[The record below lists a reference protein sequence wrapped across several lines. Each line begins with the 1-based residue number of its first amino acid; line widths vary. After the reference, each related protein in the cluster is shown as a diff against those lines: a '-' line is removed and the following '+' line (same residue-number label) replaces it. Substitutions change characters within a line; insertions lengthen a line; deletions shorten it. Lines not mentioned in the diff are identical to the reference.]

1 VFDSFGTYGHYVGRA
16 AGEGSAGEHVHPWH
30 YYLRILFWWHQPG
43 GVLWTE
49 ILLAALALVG
59 LTAGIVGRGL
69 GRPVPAALR
78 PAPDPGADDDRR
90 SPGSHSR
97 PLRVGL
103 VRFLGVYTLVI
114 GVIYAAIPYK
124 TPWCALGFLHGV
136 ILLAGVGAAVVV
148 RIAPGR
154 VFKAIA
160 VLMLV
165 ATAGQLT
172 WQAYRASFVAYE
184 DRTNPY
190 VYSHTTNDVPAF
202 VRQIRHIA
210 LAHPDGTDMHVQVI
224 CPDDDFWPLPWYMRD
239 FSRVGWFSKEPR
251 SREGKVLAAAPLI
264 IAQPEMEAVVVQYN
278 YLRQPPGHRHLLKQ
292 LPPKDEGQ
300 EWLFRPF
307 VPITA
312 YVRLGLW
319 EAYEHRQKE

>member
-1 VFDSFGTYGHYVGRA
+1 
-16 AGEGSAGEHVHPWH
+16 
-30 YYLRILFWWHQPG
+30 LRILFWWHEPG

-59 LTAGIVGRGL
+59 LTAGVVGKGL
-69 GRPVPAALR
+69 GPATSAPLR
-78 PAPDPGADDDRR
+78 AAGPDAAPLRRGAPDPDESGERK
-90 SPGSHSR
+90 SPPSAPPR
-97 PLRVGL
+97 PRVGL
-103 VRFLGVYTLVI
+103 VRFLSVYTLLMAV
-114 GVIYAAIPYK
+114 VYAAIPYK

-154 VFKAIA
+154 IFQAMA
-160 VLMLV
+160 VGMLV

-184 DRTNPY
+184 DRHNPY
-190 VYSHTTNDVPAF
+190 VYSHTTSDVPAF
-202 VRQIRHIA
+202 VERIRQIAR
-210 LAHPDGTDMHVQVI
+210 AHPDGTDMHVQVI

-239 FSRVGWFSKEPR
+239 FSRVGWFSEEPR
-251 SREGKVLAAAPLI
+251 SRNGKVLAAAPLI
-264 IAQPEMEAVVVQYN
+264 IAQPQMESLVVQYN

-292 LPPKDEGQ
+292 LPPKDKNR
-300 EWLFRPF
+300 EWMFRPF

-319 EAYEHRQKE
+319 EAYEDQQEE